1 MYYENSNETVGVY
14 WVTAPGVGGVD
25 GADRYWV
32 INTIIYG
39 LNTELLSLKLAAH
52 IEKIEANAQLLEDS
66 GTIGI
71 VTYVQQAQNDILHQ
85 FQTESAAQMTEEGY
99 YVIAAKTQQ
108 MLFQSANIQG
118 KETTDRLLSSEITQE
133 MVSQTKGT
141 RTYVH
146 EGGRLFHGLSV
157 F

>member
-1 MYYENSNETVGVY
+1 MKIQMKLSVFIGSLLLVLVVLMALIGT
-14 WVTAPGVGGVD
+14 
-25 GADRYWV
+25 WV

-85 FQTESAAQMTEEGY
+85 FQTESMPP
-99 YVIAAKTQQ
+99 
-108 MLFQSANIQG
+108 
-118 KETTDRLLSSEITQE
+118 R
-133 MVSQTKGT
+133 
-141 RTYVH
+141 
-146 EGGRLFHGLSV
+146 
-157 F
+157 